1 MSKLYKDVDRSEW
14 PMPGHMVNACYNPSS
29 NDITFP
35 AAILQAPFYSIKQSR
50 SENLGGIGAVIG
62 HEISHAFD
70 NNGAKCDEN
79 GNLNNWWT
87 DEDFKRFEERTH
99 ARIEEFDGIE
109 LPQGKVNG
117 AFIVSENIA
126 DNGGMAVTL
135 EMMSHLKDA
144 DYQAYFRNWAR
155 VWCMK
160 ARPEYLQLLI
170 AVDVHGPAELR
181 ANMQPR
187 NFPEWYEAFGVTDKD
202 KMYLAPDK
210 RVVIW

>member
-1 MSKLYKDVDRSEW
+1 M
-14 PMPGHMVNACYNPSS
+14 
-29 NDITFP
+29 
-35 AAILQAPFYSIKQSR
+35 
-50 SENLGGIGAVIG
+50 GGIGAVIG

-99 ARIEEFDGIE
+99 AMIEEFDGIE

-117 AFIVSENIA
+117 TFIVSENIA

-135 EMMSHLKDA
+135 EMMSHLKNA

-160 ARPEYLQLLI
+160 ARPEYLQLLLS
-170 AVDVHGPAELR
+170 VDVHGPAELR

-187 NFPEWYEAFGVTDKD
+187 NFPEWYEAFGVTEKD
-202 KMYLAPDK
+202 GMYLAPEK
-210 RVVIW
+210 RVTIW